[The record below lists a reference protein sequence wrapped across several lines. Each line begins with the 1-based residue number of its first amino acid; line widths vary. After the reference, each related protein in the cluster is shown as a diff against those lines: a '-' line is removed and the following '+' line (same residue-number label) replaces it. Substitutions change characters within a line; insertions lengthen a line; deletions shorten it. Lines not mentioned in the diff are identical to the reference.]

1 MRKIKGD
8 ALFFR
13 VLIRKRCFI
22 FYILLLIL
30 SRKIVFKIY
39 LQLLRLYFFF
49 FNFEPVGWPLFCSWY
64 SFIN

>member
-22 FYILLLIL
+22 FYIPLLIL
-30 SRKIVFKIY
+30 SRIIVFKTY
-39 LQLLRLYFFF
+39 LQLLRLYFLFF
-49 FNFEPVGWPLFCSWY
+49 LILSLLVGLCFVLGIPS
-64 SFIN
+64 